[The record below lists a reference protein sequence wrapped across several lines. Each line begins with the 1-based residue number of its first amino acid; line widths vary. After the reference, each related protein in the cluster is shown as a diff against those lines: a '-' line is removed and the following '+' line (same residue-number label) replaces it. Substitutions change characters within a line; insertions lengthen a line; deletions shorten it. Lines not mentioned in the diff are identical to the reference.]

1 MSLIFRRFS
10 VNEGFGSLTATD
22 LVPKEV
28 LQISHSSRPS
38 AAAILASS
46 SNMSVLRTAMAVSRC
61 LENQRK
67 IDLFEDLGNLSF
79 PIEASPLAQQY
90 FNQGFRLLAAFDF
103 RRAVISFRAAQD
115 ADASCALCV
124 WGEAFALGPNLNS
137 FDEPRLLASV
147 PAAFQKAQQAEKMQ
161 SSSQLELGLIRALQ
175 ARYVRTVE
183 DYVENE
189 SELTAGFA
197 AEMEGLLTRFGGAR
211 ANPNLAA
218 LTADALMNMSPWNYW
233 INGHLRPTS
242 LRAKSMLQ
250 EALSVSPRHAFCI
263 HLLVHVTEASGNQ
276 TLLQEVRP
284 WAEVLPQ
291 LMPGA
296 PHLIHMSF
304 HTLMHTG
311 DFHLADG
318 DNTLATEL
326 PRQIYPMHNLDT
338 LSWLCRIE
346 GRSLCALDAAKSLE
360 QKALPLIGTGT
371 FETGFPPARFAA
383 VWPLTLVAFGRTKQ
397 ILSEGLP
404 RQCQQDAFLA
414 GIWHFARGVALV
426 KQLREVRKEL
436 EFLREKRIEVEA
448 GLSSPPGMAWKNF
461 HGSKQWAVYP
471 AGRILRLAEEELE
484 ARMAELRRVDEQE
497 LFRWKEAFRLEA
509 DLPYDEPPSWLRED
523 SKAEAVDLPQ
533 RLKFELTLGKVSVD
547 LVDDQADFDQDW
559 VLKFFEH
566 LYCGVIADA
575 LAMLRS
581 DPTARAFLRLRSAV
595 HRPPGPRGRGHRS
608 LVRRQDVRHLVPV
621 SVAPVDRYLKAK
633 APGAPRT
640 WVSALAERV
649 RWKAPELVEKAQ
661 QWYLQVTENLLEDAR
676 CALCSSYNML
686 FSD

>member
-1 MSLIFRRFS
+1 MTRVPACFCVLLYNDVPTLPSLQS
-10 VNEGFGSLTATD
+10 V
-22 LVPKEV
+22 
-28 LQISHSSRPS
+28 R
-38 AAAILASS
+38 
-46 SNMSVLRTAMAVSRC
+46 
-61 LENQRK
+61 
-67 IDLFEDLGNLSF
+67 
-79 PIEASPLAQQY
+79 Y

-509 DLPYDEPPSWLRED
+509 DLPYDEPPSWYLPVADRFGEALAARGQVARAWEVFTSSLKKLPRNGWAIHGLWRLCTGQFGAHNATCGQLHED
-523 SKAEAVDLPQ
+523 FVKAWRHADVTLDIQNIPPEEAWA
-533 RLKFELTLGKVSVD
+533 VSVGPW
-547 LVDDQADFDQDW
+547 W
-559 VLKFFEH
+559 VL
-566 LYCGVIADA
+566 AA
-575 LAMLRS
+575 LAAGLAGVS
-581 DPTARAFLRLRSAV
+581 AWQLRLR
-595 HRPPGPRGRGHRS
+595 
-608 LVRRQDVRHLVPV
+608 
-621 SVAPVDRYLKAK
+621 
-633 APGAPRT
+633 T
-640 WVSALAERV
+640 
-649 RWKAPELVEKAQ
+649 
-661 QWYLQVTENLLEDAR
+661 R
-676 CALCSSYNML
+676 CASCPLAYHRLDGS
-686 FSD
+686 